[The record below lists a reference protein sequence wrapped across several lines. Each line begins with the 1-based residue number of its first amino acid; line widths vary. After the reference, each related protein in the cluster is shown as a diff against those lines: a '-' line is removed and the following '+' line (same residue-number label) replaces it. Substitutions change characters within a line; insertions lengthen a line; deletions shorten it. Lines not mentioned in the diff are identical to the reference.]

1 MPITPTYPGVYVQE
15 VPSGVRSIAGVST
28 SIGLFIGR
36 ARKGPLNE
44 AVRLFSYTDFERTF
58 SSDSSVSSMPDH
70 VRLFFLNGGTDC
82 YVMRIAHGATFAQT
96 ALEAEDGA
104 TNVLVLTAKY
114 PGTFGETIRATVSYG
129 GANPESTFNLDL
141 FREEVD
147 AAGRVTISD
156 NESFKNLS
164 MDPNSPNYAP
174 DVVTSGSKL
183 VKAALPSPAPTP
195 SANGFSMS
203 GAPVLYDSAALAA
216 TFLPQWA
223 ARLGS
228 TATTNRFNIS
238 VDGERFVPVNLAT
251 INVGAITAPNII
263 SKLEDA
269 IAGAINT
276 ALAAGGLPGKS
287 VTVSLTAAGEM
298 PAAGAGAT
306 LDDGVTAANATS
318 ILKIT
323 SANAANTGS
332 VQIAPATTDDLAAP
346 LMLGTAQGGLEVSA
360 YSRLRPAP
368 TGISLRASD
377 PVVMRQIAEIQHGQ
391 LTVINLDGLDSG
403 GAPTTVPI
411 ALDLLADTTNAAT
424 DPLWR
429 NDAGLNAVLAR
440 IADAINSHRNANP
453 LNFFWTAAL
462 VGNRLTLTNSRGT
475 ANSLGTLSTGGT
487 NIAARFNINA
497 RYYSLG
503 AGAQAGFQNATPAV
517 NPDGTNAASVTDGSA
532 PQLADYVNV
541 LPMADRQIDL
551 FNLMVLP
558 EDADDGAVS
567 LAQVYGPASVFCQQ
581 RRAFLI
587 MDAPRDWESAQDAF
601 SKVASTRIGL
611 VKDHSALYFPR
622 LVVPAG
628 RKSKT
633 VGAAGAVAGVYAR
646 IDGTRG
652 VWKAPAGVEADIRG
666 ITGLA
671 QRFSDP
677 EHGAMNPRGINVMRS
692 FPNGLVIYGARTNDG
707 DDDFASEYK
716 YIPIR
721 RLALYIE
728 ESLYRGLKWVV
739 FEPND
744 EPLWAQIRLNVGV
757 FMHDLFRRGAFQGSK
772 PSDAYFVKCD
782 RETTTQSDRNLGIV
796 NILVGFAPLKPAEF
810 VLLYL
815 QQMAGQLAV

>member
-15 VPSGVRSIAGVST
+15 IPSGVRSIAGVST

-36 ARKGPLNE
+36 TRKGPLNE

-58 SSDSSVSSMPDH
+58 SSDSSVSSLPDH

-82 YVMRIAHGATFAQT
+82 YVIRIANGATFAQT
-96 ALEAEDGA
+96 ALLAEDGV
-104 TNVLVLTAKY
+104 TESLILTARY
-114 PGTFGETIRATVSYG
+114 PGAVGETIRATVSYG
-129 GANPESTFNLDL
+129 GASPESTFSIDI

-147 AAGRVTISD
+147 AAGRISILD
-156 NESFKNLS
+156 GESYKNLS
-164 MDPNSPNYAP
+164 MNPLSPLYAP
-174 DVVTSGSKL
+174 EVITGASKL
-183 VKAALPSPAPTP
+183 VRAEVPSPAPAPT
-195 SANGFSMS
+195 ANGFSMS
-203 GAPVLYDSAALAA
+203 GVPVLYDSAALAA
-216 TFLPQWA
+216 SFLPQWA

-228 TATTNRFNIS
+228 TASTNNFNIS
-238 VDGERFVPVNLAT
+238 VDGERFVPINLNSV
-251 INVGAITAPNII
+251 NVGAITAPNII

-269 IAGAINT
+269 IALAINNG
-276 ALAAGGLPGKS
+276 LAAGGLPGLS
-287 VTVSLTAAGEM
+287 VSVELTAAGEV

-318 ILKIT
+318 ILKII
-323 SANAANTGS
+323 SNNASNEGS
-332 VQIAPATTDDLAAP
+332 VQIAPATTNDLAVP
-346 LMLGTAQGGLEVSA
+346 LALGAAQGGLEVSA
-360 YSRLRPAP
+360 YSALRPAP
-368 TGISLRASD
+368 TGISIRASD
-377 PVVMRQIAEIQHGQ
+377 PTVLRQIADVQHGQ
-391 LTVINLDGLDSG
+391 LTSISLEGLDAG
-403 GAPTTVPI
+403 GAPVMIPVPV
-411 ALDLLADTTNAAT
+411 DLLASGGNVAT

-429 NDAGLNAVLAR
+429 HGDGMGSIIQQL
-440 IADAINSHRNANP
+440 ADAINNYRNANP
-453 LNFFWTAAL
+453 LNFFWSATVA
-462 VGNRLTLTNSRGT
+462 GNRLTLNNSRGT
-475 ANSLGTLSTGGT
+475 ANYVSTISTGGT
-487 NIAARFNINA
+487 NIGAQFNANA

-503 AGAQAGFQNATPAV
+503 AGALAGMQTPTPAEDTAG
-517 NPDGTNAASVTDGSA
+517 NPAGVVTDGTA
-532 PQLADYVNV
+532 PQLADYVAV

-558 EDADDGAVS
+558 EDADPAAVS

-587 MDAPRDWESAQDAF
+587 MDAPADWASAQDAF
-601 SKVASTRIGL
+601 SKVAAARIGL
-611 VKDHSALYFPR
+611 VKDHSAIYFPR
-622 LVVPAG
+622 LVVPNG
-628 RKSKT
+628 KKPKT

-646 IDGTRG
+646 IDSTRG

-677 EHGAMNPRGINVMRS
+677 EHGSMNPRGINVMRS
-692 FPNGLVIYGARTNDG
+692 FPNGLVVYGARTNDG

-744 EPLWAQIRLNVGV
+744 EPLWSQIRLNVGV

-815 QQMAGQLAV
+815 QQMAGQLEV